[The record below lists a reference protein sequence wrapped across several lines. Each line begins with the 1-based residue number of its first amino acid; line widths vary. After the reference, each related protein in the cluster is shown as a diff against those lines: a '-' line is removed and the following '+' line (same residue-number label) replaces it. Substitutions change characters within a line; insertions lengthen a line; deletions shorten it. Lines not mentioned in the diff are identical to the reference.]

1 MTLTTHTVMLDGIEQ
16 RYHVAGTGPICVAH
30 SGGPGIGWDYL
41 RMRPLEEHL
50 TMVYVEPI
58 GTGDSGRL
66 ADDADYTLDNYVR
79 FLHAVVQDLD
89 TGPVALLGHSHG
101 GFVALKYALAHPVDA
116 LVLYDTSPVTGAE
129 FFGDAVANIQ
139 HAGAE
144 ILAAFTSQHGA
155 MTDDEL
161 TGVLRT
167 ILPAYF
173 ADWRHEFEA
182 FRSATRIWSA
192 PSRGQDGPYDVRG
205 RLAEIT
211 VPALVLVGDRDFICG
226 PRWARQLHRG
236 LPSSRLRVIEN
247 CGHIA
252 HVERPEV
259 FYAEVL
265 KFLS

>member
-1 MTLTTHTVMLDGIEQ
+1 MTITTHSFDLDGVEQ
-16 RYHVAGTGPICVAH
+16 RYHVAGAGPVCVAH
-30 SGGPGIGWDYL
+30 SGGPGISWDSV

-50 TMVYVEPI
+50 TMVYVEPV

-79 FLHAVVQDLD
+79 HLHAVIQHLD
-89 TGPVALLGHSHG
+89 CGPVALLGHSHG
-101 GFVALKYALAHPVDA
+101 GFVALKYALEHPVDA

-129 FFGDAVANIQ
+129 FFADAVANIQ
-139 HAGAE
+139 HAGPE
-144 ILAAFTSQHGA
+144 ILAAFTSQHA
-155 MTDDEL
+155 EMTDDEL

-173 ADWRHEFEA
+173 AEWRAEFEP
-182 FRSATRIWSA
+182 FRAATRIWSA
-192 PSRGQDGPYDVRG
+192 PSRGQDGPYDVRD

-211 VPALVLVGDRDFICG
+211 VPALVLVGDRDVICG
-226 PRWARQLHRG
+226 PRWAQQLHQG
-236 LPSSRLRVIEN
+236 LPSSRLRVIEH

-265 KFLS
+265 KFLA

>member
-1 MTLTTHTVMLDGIEQ
+1 MTLTTHSFELDGVEQ
-16 RYHVAGTGPICVAH
+16 RYHVAGTGPVCVAH

-58 GTGDSGRL
+58 GTGESGRL

-79 FLHAVVQDLD
+79 YLHAVIQDLGC
-89 TGPVALLGHSHG
+89 GPFALLGHSHG

-173 ADWRHEFEA
+173 ADWRPEFEP
-182 FRSATRIWSA
+182 FRAATQIWSA
-192 PSRGQDGPYDVRG
+192 PSRGQDGPYDVRD
-205 RLAEIT
+205 RLAEIA
-211 VPALVLVGDRDFICG
+211 VPSLVLVGDSDFICG
-226 PRWARQLHRG
+226 PRWAQQLHQG
-236 LPSSRLRVIEN
+236 LPSSRLRVIEH
-247 CGHIA
+247 CGHIG

>member
-1 MTLTTHTVMLDGIEQ
+1 MTLTTHTVTLDGVEQ
-16 RYHVAGTGPICVAH
+16 RYHVAGSGPICVAH
-30 SGGPGIGWDYL
+30 SGGPGIGWESV
-41 RMRPLEEHL
+41 RMRPLEDHL

-79 FLHAVVQDLD
+79 FLHAVIEDLGR
-89 TGPVALLGHSHG
+89 GPVALLGHSHG

-139 HAGAE
+139 HAGPE

-161 TGVLRT
+161 TDVLRT

-173 ADWRHEFEA
+173 ADWRLEFEP
-182 FRSATRIWSA
+182 FRAATRIWSA
-192 PSRGQDGPYDVRG
+192 PSRGQDGPYDVTD
-205 RLAEIT
+205 RLSEIT
-211 VPALVLVGDRDFICG
+211 VPALVLVGENDFICG
-226 PRWARQLHRG
+226 PRWAQLLHQG
-236 LPSSRLRVIEN
+236 LPSSRLRVIDH

-252 HVERPEV
+252 HVERPDA
-259 FYAEVL
+259 FYSEVL